1 MPDDGA
7 GRTRPVVDAR
17 QLWAGGVATAVVAA
31 LIALVGVV
39 VCRWLFN
46 IPLLSPS
53 RDGAYGDAH
62 TTTVML
68 VAAAAALLATGLAH
82 LLLVAT
88 PRPMSFFT
96 WIVGLVTLLLV
107 LFPFS
112 TSAPLSQK
120 IATAAVDLV
129 IGIAI
134 GSLHQRGR
142 CPRHPA
148 AAGSAPA
155 GPAIPRRTGR
165 TSTASGPRSRPA
177 HPAGRIRETTR
188 GAAGGRRTEHRRT
201 YRTAGPRRPRA
212 HRAVLPHRRGVPGR
226 GRSRS

>member
-53 RDGAYGDAH
+53 HDGAYGDAH

-88 PRPMSFFT
+88 PRPMLFFT

-134 GSLHQRGR
+134 GSLINGVAARATRRRPVPPNGGAGYPAPYGPDQYGR
-142 CPRHPA
+142 WPAQPPSSSGRPEPRDNP
-148 AAGSAPA
+148 GRSW
-155 GPAIPRRTGR
+155 GPAN
-165 TSTASGPRSRPA
+165 
-177 HPAGRIRETTR
+177 
-188 GAAGGRRTEHRRT
+188 
-201 YRTAGPRRPRA
+201 
-212 HRAVLPHRRGVPGR
+212 
-226 GRSRS
+226 

>member
-1 MPDDGA
+1 MPDDG

-88 PRPMSFFT
+88 PRPMTFFT

-134 GSLHQRGR
+134 GSLINGV
-142 CPRHPA
+142 A
-148 AAGSAPA
+148 ARATRRRPVPPGGGAGYA
-155 GPAIPRRTGR
+155 GPYGPDQYGQWPAQPPSSSGRPEPRDN
-165 TSTASGPRSRPA
+165 
-177 HPAGRIRETTR
+177 
-188 GAAGGRRTEHRRT
+188 
-201 YRTAGPRRPRA
+201 
-212 HRAVLPHRRGVPGR
+212 PGR
-226 GRSRS
+226 SWGPAN